1 MNIYK
6 EIKNNVKNA
15 SPRSAWDKG
24 VKEYALE
31 LLEDLESNPSLIE
44 EFNDGMPIRERDLLN
59 GAFDWTAYSE
69 GGCSFI
75 YDEDIAERL
84 CTPSEFKR
92 NRGGE
97 LPESPCYWIRTQG
110 RALKQASRLILN
122 KFRVLQ
128 SNISKATV

>member
-15 SPRSAWDKG
+15 SPRSAWDK
-24 VKEYALE
+24 
-31 LLEDLESNPSLIE
+31 
-44 EFNDGMPIRERDLLN
+44 
-59 GAFDWTAYSE
+59 
-69 GGCSFI
+69 
-75 YDEDIAERL
+75 AERL